1 LGISA
6 ALIAADAF
14 TEISLMAETR
24 YSIVLAAALVTAG
37 AATYGVYRVIETT
50 KAQSR
55 ALLRPVVVAAV
66 DLPEGAAL
74 DNANLSVAQWPIA
87 TVPPAAYATVDS
99 LVGRVTRIAVFK
111 GEPMIPGRL
120 APAGTGPGLQ
130 VKITPGKRAMA
141 VKIDDVA
148 GVSGLIQPNSRVDVL
163 VTLRDDTNGANNGG
177 TQIAKLFM
185 SNMRVLAVG
194 TVVQSGPDNRPIN
207 ATTATLE
214 VTPDEAERLA
224 VGMREGSIA
233 LVLRGYGDPDSI
245 KTAGARSQDVLAQL
259 RSAQTVRVP
268 TRPSSNRTARPAR
281 IDTVVMQSA
290 APVVQAEA
298 APKKPDSIAVQIFRG
313 EKQTSQKFA
322 KTDSTKKPPG
332 EQ

>member
-1 LGISA
+1 
-6 ALIAADAF
+6 
-14 TEISLMAETR
+14 MAETR

-37 AATYGVYRVIETT
+37 AATFGVYRVIETT

-55 ALLRPVVVAAV
+55 SLLRPVVVASA
-66 DLPEGAAL
+66 DLTEGAAL
-74 DNANLSVAQWPIA
+74 DNSNLSVAQWPIA
-87 TVPPAAYATVDS
+87 TVPPAAYSTVDS

-111 GEPMIPGRL
+111 GEPIIPGRL
-120 APAGTGPGLQ
+120 APMGTGPGIQ

-163 VTLRDDTNGANNGG
+163 VTLRERENTGSNGG
-177 TQIAKLFM
+177 AGEQVAKLFM

-224 VGMREGSIA
+224 VGMREGSIQ

-245 KTAGARSQDVLAQL
+245 RTTGARSEDVLAQL
-259 RSAQTVRVP
+259 RSAASVRLPV
-268 TRPSSNRTARPAR
+268 RSSTNRTARPPR
-281 IDTVVMQSA
+281 VDTVVMQA
-290 APVVQAEA
+290 ATPAVQVEA
-298 APKKPDSIAVQIFRG
+298 APKRADSVAVQIFRG

>member
-1 LGISA
+1 
-6 ALIAADAF
+6 
-14 TEISLMAETR
+14 MAETR

-37 AATYGVYRVIETT
+37 AATYGVFRVIETT

-55 ALLRPVVVAAV
+55 ALLRPVVVASA
-66 DLPEGAAL
+66 DMTEGAAL
-74 DNANLSVAQWPIA
+74 DNSNLSVAQWPVA
-87 TVPPAAYATVDS
+87 TVPPAAYSTVDS

-111 GEPMIPGRL
+111 GEPIIPGRL
-120 APAGTGPGLQ
+120 APAGTGPGIQ

-163 VTLRDDTNGANNGG
+163 VTLRERETNGSNGG
-177 TQIAKLFM
+177 GGEQVAKLFM

-214 VTPDEAERLA
+214 VTPDQAERLA
-224 VGMREGSIA
+224 VGMREGSIQ

-245 KTAGARSQDVLAQL
+245 NTTGARSEDVLAQL
-259 RSAQTVRVP
+259 RSAVSVRVP
-268 TRPSSNRTARPAR
+268 ARSAPSRTAPRPSRV
-281 IDTVVMQSA
+281 DTVVMQSA
-290 APVVQAEA
+290 APAVQVEA
-298 APKKPDSIAVQIFRG
+298 APKKADSVAVQIFRG

>member
-1 LGISA
+1 
-6 ALIAADAF
+6 
-14 TEISLMAETR
+14 
-24 YSIVLAAALVTAG
+24 
-37 AATYGVYRVIETT
+37 GVYRVIETT

-55 ALLRPVVVAAV
+55 ALLRPVVVANA

-74 DNANLSVAQWPIA
+74 DQATLSVAQWPIA
-87 TVPPAAYATVDS
+87 TVPPAAYSSVDS
-99 LVGRVTRIAVFK
+99 LIGRVTRISVFK
-111 GEPMIPGRL
+111 GEPIIPGRL
-120 APAGTGPGLQ
+120 APAGTGPGIQ

-163 VTLRDDTNGANNGG
+163 VTLRDAGKTGG
-177 TQIAKLFM
+177 EQISKLFM

-214 VTPDEAERLA
+214 VTPEEAERLA
-224 VGMREGSIA
+224 VGMREGSIQ

-245 KTAGARSQDVLAQL
+245 QTTGARSDDVLAQL
-259 RSAQTVRVP
+259 RASASVRLPVNNAP
-268 TRPSSNRTARPAR
+268 RRTTSRVARV
-281 IDTVVMQSA
+281 DTVVMPSSSPA
-290 APVVQAEA
+290 VQVESVPAR
-298 APKKPDSIAVQIFRG
+298 PDSIAVQIFRG

-322 KTDSTKKPPG
+322 KTDSTKKKPG
-332 EQ
+332 EL